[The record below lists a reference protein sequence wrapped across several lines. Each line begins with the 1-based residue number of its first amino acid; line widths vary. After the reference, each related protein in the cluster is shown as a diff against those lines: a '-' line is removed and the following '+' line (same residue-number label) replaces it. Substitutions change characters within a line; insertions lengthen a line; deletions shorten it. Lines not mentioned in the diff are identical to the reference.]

1 MKKKWRYFVVIGKE
15 GKLIKL
21 PELETVEEVKRRR
34 KLWLRKERR
43 EILKG
48 TAVRNALK
56 EMEDRNCLRGVLDK
70 KRLKHLRRRFL
81 KSEPIKM
88 GMSKERRGRIEYEV
102 AKAGLYS
109 RKEAMKRM
117 VEKNKGDGMA
127 NRDKHLKEKE
137 KELFIIVGREGKV
150 SAKVL
155 DMEDIGRKLKE
166 SLKKMSL
173 ER

>member
-15 GKLIKL
+15 GKLINL
-21 PELETVEEVKRRR
+21 PELETEEEVKRRR

-56 EMEDRNCLRGVLDK
+56 EMEDRNCSRGVLDK

-88 GMSKERRGRIEYEV
+88 GMSKERRVRIEYKVVE
-102 AKAGLYS
+102 AGLYS
-109 RKEAMKRM
+109 QKEAMKRM
-117 VEKNKGDGMA
+117 GEKNKRDGMA
-127 NRDKHLKEKE
+127 NRNNHLKEK
-137 KELFIIVGREGKV
+137 KMKLFIIVGRDGKV

-155 DMEDIGRKLKE
+155 DIKDIKRKLN
-166 SLKKMSL
+166 M
-173 ER
+173 

>member
-1 MKKKWRYFVVIGKE
+1 MKKKWGYFVVVGKE

-34 KLWLRKERR
+34 KLWLRRKRR
-43 EILKG
+43 EIWKG
-48 TAVRNALK
+48 TAMLNALK
-56 EMEDRNCLRGVLDK
+56 EMEDRNCSRGVLDK

-81 KSEPIKM
+81 KSEPVKR
-88 GMSKERRGRIEYEV
+88 GKSKERRGRIEYKV

-117 VEKNKGDGMA
+117 VEKNKVGEMA
-127 NRDKHLKEKE
+127 NRDEYLKEKE

-155 DMEDIGRKLKE
+155 DIEDIGRKLNVNNE
-166 SLKKMSL
+166 
-173 ER
+173 

>member
-15 GKLIKL
+15 GELIKL
-21 PELETVEEVKRRR
+21 PEHETEEERERGR
-34 KLWLRKERR
+34 KLKLRRERR

-48 TAVRNALK
+48 TAMLNALK
-56 EMEDRNCLRGVLDK
+56 EMEDRNCLRGILDK

-88 GMSKERRGRIEYEV
+88 GMSKERRGRIEYKV
-102 AKAGLYS
+102 AKAGIYS
-109 RKEAMKRM
+109 RKEAMKRI
-117 VEKNKGDGMA
+117 VEKKKNKEGEMA

-155 DMEDIGRKLKE
+155 DIEDIKRKLNV
-166 SLKKMSL
+166 
-173 ER
+173 